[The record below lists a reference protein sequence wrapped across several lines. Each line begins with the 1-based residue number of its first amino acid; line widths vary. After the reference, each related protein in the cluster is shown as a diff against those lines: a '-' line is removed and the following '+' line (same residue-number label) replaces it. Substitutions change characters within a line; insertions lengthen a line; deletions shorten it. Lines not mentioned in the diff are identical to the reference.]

1 METLKSEISA
11 VAARMVVEEGLE
23 YGPAKRRAVKHMG
36 LPLRTAVPGNDEI
49 EDAVVEY
56 LSVFCADT
64 QPVELLALRRLAL
77 VWMERMAAFRPYL
90 GGAVWHG
97 TATRLSDIYI
107 QLFCD
112 DSKSAEISLIDHQ
125 VDYVPR
131 TVSGFNGKAVE
142 ALSVHAFCPDLKE
155 DVGVHLLVYD
165 HDDVRGALKPDAKG
179 RPPRG
184 DMVAV
189 RRLLHDQRP

>member
-1 METLKSEISA
+1 MDTLKSEISA

-23 YGPAKRRAVKHMG
+23 YGAAKRRAVKQMG
-36 LPLRTAVPGNDEI
+36 LPLRTALPGNDEI

-64 QPVELLALRRLAL
+64 QPGELLALRRLAL
-77 VWMERMAAFRPYL
+77 AWMERMAAFRPYL

-131 TVSGFNGKAVE
+131 TVSGFNGEAVE
-142 ALSVHAFCPDLKE
+142 ALSVHAFCPDLNE

-165 HDDVRGALKPDAKG
+165 RDDVRGAFKSDAKG

-189 RRLLHDQRP
+189 RRLLHDQ

>member
-1 METLKSEISA
+1 MDTLKSEISA

-23 YGPAKRRAVKHMG
+23 YGAAKRRAVKQMG
-36 LPLRTAVPGNDEI
+36 LPLRTALPGNDEI

-77 VWMERMAAFRPYL
+77 VWMERMAAFRPHL

-131 TVSGFNGKAVE
+131 TVSGFNGEAVE
-142 ALSVHAFCPDLKE
+142 TLSVHAFCPDLNE

-165 HDDVRGALKPDAKG
+165 RDDVRGALKSDAKG

-189 RRLLHDQRP
+189 RRLLHDQ